1 MDEPYRGF
9 PRELIQHIFDI
20 LYVEDLEALKN
31 CSYVDH
37 LFSTLAQMRLL
48 RNVNLPQSW
57 EPTGLPPPADLLQT
71 LDKSPHIATYIWGLT
86 IERTWS
92 WHEPEPHN
100 DTHWLE
106 VPNAL
111 STLLPRLAN
120 IRRLSIIEIKD
131 DQIQSPMSPPLSW
144 SSVGQSLEVVFSQI
158 HVHMLTELDLRVI
171 DVLPVEVLR
180 HCTSLKRLSVM
191 ALSFD
196 PSMAPSESTRPRT
209 QLEYFHLEISAIM
222 VPLAQWFTHPSF
234 PINFTRL
241 RTLSVRPGLR
251 QKFEHL
257 VSLAPCAAAA
267 THLHIRARDI
277 PG

>member
-1 MDEPYRGF
+1 MGEPYRGI

-20 LYVEDLEALKN
+20 LYVEDRDALKS

-37 LFSTLAQMRLL
+37 LFTTLAQMRLL
-48 RNVNLPQSW
+48 RSVNLAQSW
-57 EPTGLPPPADLLQT
+57 ELTGFPPPAGLLQI
-71 LDKSPHIATYIWGLT
+71 LDESPHIAAYIWGLT
-86 IERTWS
+86 IERTWP
-92 WHEPEPHN
+92 WQEPEPH

-106 VPNAL
+106 MPNAL

-120 IRRLSIIEIKD
+120 IRRISVIEIKD
-131 DQIQSPMSPPLSW
+131 DRIQSPVSPLLSW
-144 SSVGQSLEVVFSQI
+144 SRVGQSLELVFSPI

-180 HCTSLKRLSVM
+180 HCISLKRLSVV

-196 PSMAPSESTRPRT
+196 PSMAPSERSSPRA
-209 QLEYFHLEISAIM
+209 QLEYFHLEISTNMAT
-222 VPLAQWFTHPSF
+222 LAQWFTHPSF
-234 PINFTRL
+234 PINITRL

-251 QKFEHL
+251 QKFEPL

-267 THLHIRARDI
+267 THLHIRAHDI